1 MINSIQY
8 HRLARF
14 FKNMKAI
21 HGPDFV
27 NATLSRHSK
36 LKQALLDYEK
46 TYIIDLEGEILFGD
60 SYHESNSN
68 AR

>member
-1 MINSIQY
+1 MISSIQY

-27 NATLSRHSK
+27 NATLSRHVK
-36 LKQALLDYEK
+36 LRQALLDYEK
-46 TYIIDLEGEILFGD
+46 TYIIDLEGEILYGA
-60 SYHESNSN
+60 SEHESTSH